1 MIEKFVGLLLDYLK
15 AQSYWPLVQPV
26 VSLLSLYVISCVIGY
41 QYIEWR
47 YHFTPELSTFLH
59 SYLVKQISVTYLA
72 IALLAL
78 LLGGTRWKTG
88 VRTAAAARIK
98 GGFRSGAR
106 NLVAAGIIVVL
117 ATGVFLH
124 FAPHRVSPIKIGFID
139 DPTSFDEF
147 ALTYIVYEL
156 NRLQT
161 DWHFTL
167 NPDPLNRGSLSSTE
181 NAQCDKDALCYAK
194 LIANG
199 QPFIGITETD
209 FNEDSFWINSGV
221 VSVISA
227 GQWKQYEPPST
238 YEFLAYSMIVQ
249 STIIHLNLNCSGLP
263 AGVFQQSRLSYGD
276 LFEFIPRRNQMKA
289 AILAAHL
296 NPGGQEL
303 IANCFG
309 LEYMNTLDHL
319 LSLDWLR
326 SGRVRDNLEKTFKIK
341 L

>member
-1 MIEKFVGLLLDYLK
+1 MVAKFFDLLLDYLK
-15 AQSYWPLVQPV
+15 GQSYWPLVQPIF
-26 VSLLSLYVISCVIGY
+26 SLLSLYVISCVIAY

-47 YHFTPELSTFLH
+47 YHFTPELPTFLH
-59 SYLVKQISVTYLA
+59 SYLVKQISVAFLA
-72 IALLAL
+72 LALLAL
-78 LLGGTRWKTG
+78 LVGTRWKTG
-88 VRTAAAARIK
+88 VRAAAAARIK
-98 GGFRSGAR
+98 GGFRSGTR
-106 NLVAAGIIVVL
+106 NLLVAGMIGVL

-124 FAPHRVSPIKIGFID
+124 FAPHRVSHIKIKYLENPI
-139 DPTSFDEF
+139 SFDEF

-167 NPDPLNRGSLSSTE
+167 DPNTFNRDSLTGTE
-181 NAQCDKDALCYAK
+181 IAQCGKDSLCYAK
-194 LIANG
+194 LIADG
-199 QPFIGITETD
+199 QPLIGITETGFD
-209 FNEDSFWINSGV
+209 EDSFWINSGV

-227 GQWKQYEPPST
+227 GQWKNYEPPST
-238 YEFLAYSMIVQ
+238 YEYLAYSLIVQ
-249 STIIHLNLNCSGLP
+249 STMIHLNRNCSGLP
-263 AGVFQQSRLSYGD
+263 VGAFQQSRLSYGD

-296 NPGGQEL
+296 NPRGQEL

-309 LEYMNTLDHL
+309 LEYMNTFDHL

-326 SGRVRDNLEKTFKIK
+326 SGRVRDNLERTFKIK